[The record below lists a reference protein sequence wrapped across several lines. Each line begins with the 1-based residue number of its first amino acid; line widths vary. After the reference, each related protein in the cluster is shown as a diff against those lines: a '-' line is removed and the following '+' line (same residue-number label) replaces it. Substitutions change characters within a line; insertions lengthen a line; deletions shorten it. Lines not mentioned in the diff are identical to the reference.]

1 MPPAWQPVTTAAMP
15 DVWRRR
21 LAEGHSRAARQMVAT
36 ELGTEE
42 TNVEFRVGMELPD
55 VPLAREWM
63 QWYTSSDPEVFLRD
77 EERVAV
83 MLTPQGN
90 WVDRPA
96 LLGEVLCCLQN
107 HGRPHPVW
115 IGVWARLS

>member
-1 MPPAWQPVTTAAMP
+1 MPPAWQPITTAEMP
-15 DVWRRR
+15 DAWRRR
-21 LAEGHSRAARQMVAT
+21 LAEGHSPEAKQMVAA
-36 ELGTEE
+36 ELGTEV
-42 TNVEFRVGMELPD
+42 TNVEFRVGLELPD

-63 QWYTSSDPEVFLRD
+63 QWYTSSDPEVYLRD

-83 MLTPQGN
+83 MLTPQEN

-96 LLGEVLCCLQN
+96 LLGEMLCCLQT
-107 HGRPHPVW
+107 HGLPCPVW